1 MRFPA
6 ILLAALLASMAG
18 PGGALELPP
27 ALLERM
33 RAADV
38 VVLGEVHD
46 NPAHHAVQAAAIRA
60 LAPKAVVWEMLT
72 PETAAQIN
80 AAGPA
85 EPDRVDRA
93 LALGEA
99 DWPGFGIY
107 RPVLEAAADLPFL
120 GALVPRSRSRAVP
133 ERGLAGAFGAEAAR
147 YGLTRPL
154 PDAEQSAR
162 EAEQAEAHCNAL
174 PEEQLP
180 MMVDIQRLRDAVLA
194 RAVVTALARHGPPV
208 VVITGNG
215 HARADRGMPAVLRR
229 VRPGLK
235 ILALGQ
241 SEDGRIEGRFDAVL
255 DAPAV
260 DRSDP
265 CAVFDRKG

>member
-1 MRFPA
+1 MRFPG
-6 ILLAALLASMAG
+6 ILPAALLVLTTISAAAG
-18 PGGALELPP
+18 ELP
-27 ALLERM
+27 AQLLERM

-85 EPDRVDRA
+85 ASDRVDRA
-93 LALGEA
+93 LALGA
-99 DWPGFGIY
+99 TDWPGFAIY
-107 RPVLEAAADLPFL
+107 RPVLAAAADLPFL
-120 GALVPRSRSRAVP
+120 GALVPRSKTRAVP
-133 ERGLAGAFGAEAAR
+133 ESGLAAAFGTEAAR

-154 PDAEQSAR
+154 PAVEQAVR

-174 PEEQLP
+174 PEAQLP

-194 RAVVTALARHGPPV
+194 RAVVTALARHGSPV

-229 VRPGLK
+229 VRPDLK

-260 DRSDP
+260 ERPDP
-265 CAVFDRKG
+265 CAVFRSQG